1 MAAARSSGLD
11 SSDPADAIRLEF
23 RYPLGQEIARNSY
36 PLVYAANLVGD
47 NMFDTTKQ
55 TVFYFP
61 AMSSNLANPSL
72 EVFDYLFRTTGKY
85 NFVLFDWSNYTYDE
99 TNRPNFQQI
108 ADVAGQYL
116 PKIFKKGYGAENF
129 YFIGQSTGAN
139 VAGYVAR
146 RLRNVP
152 NMGSWTIPRLTALD
166 PGHGPQFN
174 GIIPVRSGDAGFVDV
189 SFWAF
194 YD

>member
-1 MAAARSSGLD
+1 MSLDLAAEGLQALD
-11 SSDPADAIRLEF
+11 RQF
-23 RYPLGQEIARNSY
+23 R
-36 PLVYAANLVGD
+36 
-47 NMFDTTKQ
+47 
-55 TVFYFP
+55 
-61 AMSSNLANPSL
+61 
-72 EVFDYLFRTTGKY
+72 RTSKY
-85 NFVLFDWSNYTYDE
+85 NFVLFNWSNYTYDE

-116 PKIFKKGYGAENF
+116 PEIFKLGYGVENF

-139 VAGYVAR
+139 LAGYVAR

-166 PGHGPQFN
+166 PGDGPQFN

-189 SFWAF
+189 SF
-194 YD
+194 